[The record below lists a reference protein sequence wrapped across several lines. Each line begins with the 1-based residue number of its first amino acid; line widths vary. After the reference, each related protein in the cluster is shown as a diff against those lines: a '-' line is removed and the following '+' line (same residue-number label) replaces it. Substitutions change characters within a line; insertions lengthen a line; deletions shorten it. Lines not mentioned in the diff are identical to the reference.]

1 VNRDSHSMVPHLA
14 AAGCVVALTVAAVLG
29 GRPAAGLVVGLAVAA
44 AAGLVWAGL
53 AQAGRGRRAVAAAA
67 RREAEAAHQ
76 AAAGRA
82 EVDRL
87 KGELGEA
94 RRAMEERERELAAVR
109 QAAARGEDQARE
121 RAERERD
128 EAARAWSRIEA
139 AALALQR
146 GDPAARVDEVSLAG
160 PALAAARSLN
170 QALAHQATAVERLA
184 AVLHAYSRGEFEEAV
199 PELPGWWGELGG
211 RVGALRTNLL
221 AIDQAVDA
229 LARAAREGDLSARA
243 SGGAME
249 GRWAAMVAALNQVLD
264 SLSAPLNEAATVLEA
279 VAARDLRP
287 RVRGTFGRD
296 HARITS
302 AVNAAADA
310 LQDALAPVAEAADQ
324 VGVAA
329 QEIAA
334 SSQSVASN
342 ASEQAGALED
352 STRSLE
358 MTTNMVRVNADY
370 AQQADAAA
378 GAARAA
384 AEEGSAAVEQM
395 GRAMEKI
402 RGAADGTLQIIK
414 EVNDIAFQTNLLA
427 LNAAVEAA
435 RAGEAGRGFAVVADE
450 VRSLAMRSK
459 DAAGKTEALI
469 QGSVR
474 EAGEGDRT
482 AKQVSAKLSEIAR
495 SVARVT
501 EIVGEIAASG
511 QEQAM
516 GLSRITEAVAQLRNL
531 TQATASS
538 SEESSSA
545 AAELS
550 GQARDLAAMVETFQ
564 LDAQALPRRPALPP
578 ARREG
583 GGEHLAAAA
592 RVSARTARPALPRPL
607 PAARPVAP
615 ARAQAKMAGS
625 ALVVGVSLPTQ
636 RDEQWVK
643 AKITMLADAKRRG
656 IELLVEL
663 SERDAV
669 KQEAQCRSLIE
680 RGLRS
685 LIVAPHD
692 GVAAARIAELA
703 ARAGVPLLAYDRLIM
718 DTAHDFHY
726 VGYDGVQIGELQG
739 EFLAR
744 AVPRGRYILL
754 HGPTTDNNAE
764 LFRQGAMK
772 HLSPL
777 IEKGEVTVV
786 REERVRDYS
795 TAEAERIC
803 NEVLAGGGGVDAVL
817 AATDAVAAG
826 VAKALASHGLTGKV
840 PVTGLDAE
848 LAACVRI
855 VKGAQAMTVFKDV
868 RAGAKKALEMAV
880 ALAEGKPVETS
891 GQTAFNGKRQVP
903 MVLLELAAVTRDN
916 LDKVLIDSGYVN
928 RKAVYQVAD
937 A

>member
-1 VNRDSHSMVPHLA
+1 MTPHLA
-14 AAGCVVALTVAAVLG
+14 AAGLLLASTAAAALA
-29 GRPAAGLVVGLAVAA
+29 GRPAAALTIGLAAVAA
-44 AAGLVWAGL
+44 AGL
-53 AQAGRGRRAVAAAA
+53 AWAAVARARNGRRAAAEAG
-67 RREAEAAHQ
+67 RLEAEAARE
-76 AAAGRA
+76 AGALRA
-82 EVDRL
+82 EAERL
-87 KGELGEA
+87 ARELGEVH
-94 RRAMEERERELAAVR
+94 RAAEERERERAAAAQAAVR
-109 QAAARGEDQARE
+109 RDDEDRA
-121 RAERERD
+121 RAERER
-128 EAARAWSRIEA
+128 EAQARTWSRVEAAARAF
-139 AALALQR
+139 QR
-146 GDPAARVDEVSLAG
+146 GDAAVVVDEASLAG
-160 PALAAARSLN
+160 PALAAA
-170 QALAHQATAVERLA
+170 QALNAALGQRAEAVERLA
-184 AVLHAYSRGEFEEAV
+184 GVLDAYARGVFEEAA
-199 PELPGWWGELGG
+199 PELPGSWGGLAG
-211 RVGALRTNLL
+211 RVGALRSNLL
-221 AIDQAVDA
+221 AMDGAVDL

-243 SGGAME
+243 TGGAME
-249 GRWAAMVAALNQVLD
+249 GRWAAMVSALNQVLD
-264 SLSAPLNEAATVLEA
+264 SLQAPVNEAATVLEA
-279 VAARDLRP
+279 LAGRDLRP

-310 LQDALAPVAEAADQ
+310 LQNALAPVAVAAEQ

-329 QEIAA
+329 QEIAT

-342 ASEQAGALED
+342 TSEQAGALED

-358 MTTNMVRVNADY
+358 MTANMVRVNSDY

-378 GAARAA
+378 GAARTA
-384 AEEGSAAVEQM
+384 AEEGAAAVEQM

-435 RAGEAGRGFAVVADE
+435 RAGDAGRGFAVVAGE

-511 QEQAM
+511 QEQAT
-516 GLSRITEAVAQLRNL
+516 GLSRITEAVSQLRNL

-564 LDAQALPRRPALPP
+564 LDAQALPRRPAPP
-578 ARREG
+578 RARRED
-583 GGEHLAAAA
+583 GEGHQAAA
-592 RVSARTARPALPRPL
+592 RLSGPPARPALPRSASAFR
-607 PAARPVAP
+607 PAPALRPVAP
-615 ARAQAKMAGS
+615 ARAQVKKAGS
-625 ALVVGVSLPTQ
+625 GLVVGLSLPTQ

-663 SERDAV
+663 SERDAAR
-669 KQEAQCRSLIE
+669 QEAQCRSLLE
-680 RGLRS
+680 RGVRA
-685 LIVAPHD
+685 LIITPHD
-692 GVAAARIAELA
+692 CVAAARIVEDA

-718 DTAHDFHY
+718 NTAQDFHY
-726 VGYDGVQIGELQG
+726 VAYDGVRVGELQG

-744 AVPRGRYILL
+744 AVPRGRYLLL

-764 LFRQGAMK
+764 LFKQGAMK
-772 HLSPL
+772 RLSPL
-777 IEKGEVTVV
+777 IERGEVTVV

-795 TAEAERIC
+795 GAEAERIC
-803 NEVLAGGGGVDAVL
+803 KEVLAGGGGVDAVL

-868 RAGAKKALEMAV
+868 REGAKKALAMAV
-880 ALAEGKPVETS
+880 ALAEGKPVQTG
-891 GQTAFNGKRQVP
+891 GQTVFNGKRQVP
-903 MVLLELAAVTRDN
+903 TVLLELTAVSRDN
-916 LDKVLIDSGYVN
+916 LDQVLIDSGYVN
-928 RKAVYQVAD
+928 RKAVYQSEA